1 MSTKIEIKY
10 SELVRQ
16 AVIDAFKKLNPR
28 DEIKNLVMFVVWVG
42 SIWTTIILFPPG
54 GCTLFN
60 VQICLWLWFTCLFAN
75 FAEAMAEGRGKAH
88 ADALRKMRTKTMA
101 RKLVKGQEVSVAS
114 SELKLGDLFVCEAG
128 DAIPAD
134 GEIVEG
140 IATVDES
147 AITGE
152 SAPVIRESGGDRSA
166 VTGGTKVISDRI
178 VVRVTAEQGNRFL
191 TG

>member
-1 MSTKIEIKY
+1 MSTKVEFSYKA
-10 SELVRQ
+10 LFRQ
-16 AVIDAFKKLNPR
+16 AAIDAFKKLHPR
-28 DEIKNLVMFVVWVG
+28 DEIKNLVMFVVWLG

-54 GCTLFN
+54 QFNLFN
-60 VQICLWLWFTCLFAN
+60 VQICFWLWFTCLFAN

-101 RKLVKGQEVSVAS
+101 NVLFDGKKISVPS
-114 SELKLGDLFVCEAG
+114 SNLKIGDFFVCEAG
-128 DAIPAD
+128 EMIPAD

-152 SAPVIRESGGDRSA
+152 SDRKS
-166 VTGGTKVISDRI
+166 TRLNSS
-178 VVRVTAEQGNRFL
+178 
-191 TG
+191 